1 MVDEDKELN
10 KLRRKVDMLDD
21 RLSEILKKRLELTKE
36 IGMYKKKNKISMRDL
51 NREGRVIERIIKNKV
66 PERPTRKIYNIL
78 FEKSVRMQEGV
89 KW

>member
-51 NREGRVIERIIKNKV
+51 NREGRVIERVIKNKV
-66 PERPTRKIYNIL
+66 PERPARKIYNIL

-89 KW
+89 K